1 MKRTL
6 FFAFSIAAVVSLAS
20 CSGLPQTT
28 GGGGGGGTTTGSTN
42 LILTMT
48 DTPPTNVSVL
58 SSPTSIGSLVME
70 GVINNTN
77 GDSLVKLGT
86 VVAQVDLVRLQSDS
100 IFLPAEGHA
109 GPYVVVNGNYRALAP
124 VISMNALT
132 YFNQTG
138 AAVKLD
144 NLNDM
149 CNDNSICVFATNSGF
164 FGGTQEFA
172 TGGSSPLPIA
182 IGGGTLSASIDL
194 NQNALI
200 ASPNGFL
207 TIDFS
212 QPNAAS
218 LVALPRAGL
227 PSGTLE
233 LAEDVIGTVT
243 AVSGNTITIQPT
255 GSQLFGNPLPLIAD
269 ANSSTRFDNCGT
281 TATIA
286 CIQTGQSVSVDAA
299 VHADG
304 TVTLLEVDK
313 LSDTTGDELE
323 GVIATVDATHQVF
336 VIAVHNKLTA
346 ANSTDTTFQR
356 IDLGGP
362 VQVALGTG
370 ATFAV
375 DTKGLPVPAANLSTF
390 AGFSNLAPGQMVR
403 VNVSSTGS
411 STTGTPYR
419 QATVSSVTL
428 RFSRLTGSAATVTPT
443 GSLFNLDTTTIPPFF
458 ALTANPQVQV
468 LPGFTNF
475 DGVSDLTGVTNGDS
489 VSIRALYLPNSA
501 PPFFAAK
508 VRKH

>member
-6 FFAFSIAAVVSLAS
+6 SFAFSIAAVLSLSS

-28 GGGGGGGTTTGSTN
+28 GGGGNTGTSS

-48 DTPPTNVSVL
+48 DTPPTNASVL
-58 SSPTSIGSLVME
+58 SSPTSIGSIVFE
-70 GVINNTN
+70 GVVNDTN
-77 GDSLVKLGT
+77 GDALVKLGT
-86 VVAQVDLVRLQSDS
+86 VVAEVDLVRLQSDS
-100 IFLPAEGHA
+100 VFLPAQGHA
-109 GPYVVVNGNYRALAP
+109 GPYVVNNGNYRALAP
-124 VISMNALT
+124 VISMNVLT

-138 AAVKLD
+138 AALKLD

-149 CNDNSICVFATNSGF
+149 CNDNTICVFSPSSGF
-164 FGGTQEFA
+164 FGGSQGLP
-172 TGGSSPLPIA
+172 TGGTSPLPIA
-182 IGGGTLSASIDL
+182 VGGATLSASIDL
-194 NQNALI
+194 NQNALV
-200 ASPNGFL
+200 ASPSGFL

-212 QPNAAS
+212 QPNAVS
-218 LVALPRAGL
+218 LVALPHAGL

-243 AVSGNTITIQPT
+243 TVSGNTITIQPT
-255 GSQLFGNPLPLIAD
+255 GSKLFGAPLPLIAD
-269 ANSSTRFDNCGT
+269 ANTSTRFDNCGT
-281 TATIA
+281 TADIT
-286 CIQTGQSVSVDAA
+286 CIKIGQSVSVDAA

-323 GVIATVDATHQVF
+323 GVIATIDPTHQVF

-346 ANSTDTTFQR
+346 SNSTDTTFQG
-356 IDLGGP
+356 IDLGSP
-362 VQVALGTG
+362 IQVALGSG
-370 ATFAV
+370 ATFSV
-375 DTKGLPVPAANLSTF
+375 DTKGLPIPAANLSTF
-390 AGFSNLAPGQMVR
+390 TGFSNLAPGQMVR
-403 VNVSSTGS
+403 VNVSSTGT

-428 RFSRLTGSAATVTPT
+428 RFSRLTGNAANTPT
-443 GSLFNLDTTTIPPFF
+443 GSLFNLDVTTLPTFF
-458 ALTANPQVQV
+458 GLTANPQVQV
-468 LPGFTNF
+468 FSGFTNF
-475 DGVSDLTGVTNGDS
+475 DGASDLTGVSQGDS